1 MYSYPYAAGAAF
13 PMPST
18 LEESNIRKHYR
29 NTFLL
34 AILHSF
40 LALILSQTFFYLIPE
55 ITSYSYRY
63 DENDYPILD
72 WQYLMI
78 ATFTP
83 AAACLI
89 VFLVDK
95 CISKVKFSEYFSAKN
110 IRGKDIG
117 GMILVLCGA
126 FSLAMIIQL
135 IVINVMG
142 LAGLSPVPEIMT
154 NATEDVT
161 PAYLAVDIFT
171 SLIVAPVC
179 EELMFRGVIL
189 RRMSQV
195 SMRFGIVFSAVCF
208 GLMHGNILQGISGF
222 IVGLVLAYADIKCGS
237 VIPSIIGHMFLNS
250 WSCINALV
258 SYFTDEDTAD
268 MVWLAIIAVLGLVG
282 LISIL
287 VLVRSRKIRLPE
299 YNEYHKKRS
308 FRLAA
313 KCVSF
318 WILMIIYAFDVIS
331 AFSEVSE
338 KT

>member
-1 MYSYPYAAGAAF
+1 MYQYPYAAGTIF
-13 PMPST
+13 PAPST
-18 LEESNIRKHYR
+18 LEESNIKKHYR

-34 AILHSF
+34 GILHAF
-40 LALILSQTFFYLIPE
+40 LGFLIPYLFFYLIPE

-63 DENDYPILD
+63 DDLGYPIVD

-78 ATFTP
+78 ATLTP
-83 AAACLI
+83 AAASLI
-89 VFLVDK
+89 VFLLDK
-95 CISKVKFSEYFSAKN
+95 CISKVRFSELFSTAN
-110 IRGKDIG
+110 VGGKDIG

-126 FSLAMIIQL
+126 FSLGMILQV
-135 IVINVMG
+135 IVISLFG
-142 LAGLSPVPEIMT
+142 LAGLSPMSEAAT

-195 SMRFGIVFSAVCF
+195 SMRFAIVFSSVCF

-250 WSCINALV
+250 WSCIRALV

-318 WILMIIYAFDVIS
+318 WILIVIYAFDVIS